1 MLVLVNALPKIRQF
15 YGLAWSARQFYVKL
29 VEELKSC
36 GFHGSL
42 VNPCLWVE
50 RSTFGVVM
58 IDFYVDDCLT
68 IGTEDSIQE
77 VLEDIISSSF

>member
-1 MLVLVNALPKIRQF
+1 M
-15 YGLAWSARQFYVKL
+15 
-29 VEELKSC
+29 
-36 GFHGSL
+36 
-42 VNPCLWVE
+42 NPCLWVE